1 MADNGR
7 LNKVIDLLEHGQAV
21 FSCGTIPN
29 GNFDEIAALGQ
40 SDYDMIILETEHVGF
55 DFPTLRH
62 SLQYLLNRKRI
73 VDKGNLQPDVVPL
86 VRIPPYT
93 RERNAWVIKQ
103 TLDAGPFGLVLP
115 HLDSVEGA
123 EAAVRAARY
132 PQVPGA
138 PDFEPEGERGWA
150 SALAPTYWGL
160 APQDYCEA
168 ADVWPLDPDG
178 ELLLMGIV
186 ENVRG
191 INALPDILR
200 QVKGIGAICQS
211 SGKRCISHS
220 RWPTP
225 RSWQGSSPPQAF
237 ATSACSG
244 RRARGSSR
252 RSTITGAR
260 SRQGPGRCRKPIPRY
275 PNRLDGRCGRRCMR
289 ASHHSSPMGGW

>member
-7 LNKVIDLLEHGQAV
+7 LNKVIDLLEHGHAV

-29 GNFDEIAALGQ
+29 GNFEEIAALGQ
-40 SDYDMIILETEHVGF
+40 SAYDMIILETEHVGF

-73 VDKGNLQPDVVPL
+73 VDKGNLQLDVVPL

-123 EAAVRAARY
+123 QAAVRAARY

-138 PDFEPEGERGWA
+138 TDSSLRANAAGRPRWRRPTGDSHRRTTARPRTSGPSTRTGSCCSWALSKTCVVSTPCRTSCARSKA
-150 SALAPTYWGL
+150 SALSARAAGSAASLIRAGRRHGAGRALRRRRLSRRPRAAETRTGIIASFDDYWSPIEAGTGQM
-160 APQDYCEA
+160 PQAY
-168 ADVWPLDPDG
+168 P
-178 ELLLMGIV
+178 
-186 ENVRG
+186 
-191 INALPDILR
+191 ALPE
-200 QVKGIGAICQS
+200 S
-211 SGKRCISHS
+211 T
-220 RWPTP
+220 RWAV
-225 RSWQGSSPPQAF
+225 R
-237 ATSACSG
+237 
-244 RRARGSSR
+244 
-252 RSTITGAR
+252 
-260 SRQGPGRCRKPIPRY
+260 
-275 PNRLDGRCGRRCMR
+275 RRCMR

>member
-40 SDYDMIILETEHVGF
+40 SDYDLIILETEHVGF

-200 QVKGIGAICQS
+200 QVKGIGAIWAGPGDLSVSMGLRGHSTHPDVEAGVQKILAICQS
-211 SGKRCISHS
+211 AGVPCATGTTPDARVETRLEQGFRIVITP
-220 RWPTP
+220 PT
-225 RSWQGSSPPQAF
+225 RSLDSLHRGRQA
-237 ATSACSG
+237 AG
-244 RRARGSSR
+244 RRG
-252 RSTITGAR
+252 
-260 SRQGPGRCRKPIPRY
+260 
-275 PNRLDGRCGRRCMR
+275 
-289 ASHHSSPMGGW
+289 

>member
-1 MADNGR
+1 MASNGR

-62 SLQYLLNRKRI
+62 SLHYLLNRKRI

-138 PDFEPEGERGWA
+138 TDFEPEGERGWA

-200 QVKGIGAICQS
+200 QVKGIGAIWAGPGDLS
-211 SGKRCISHS
+211 VSMGLRGNSTH
-220 RWPTP
+220 PDVEAVAVVDEAV
-225 RSWQGSSPPQAF
+225 QG
-237 ATSACSG
+237 AT
-244 RRARGSSR
+244 ARGVQVE
-252 RSTITGAR
+252 GLPEGEA
-260 SRQGPGRCRKPIPRY
+260 
-275 PNRLDGRCGRRCMR
+275 CGDHL
-289 ASHHSSPMGGW
+289 AGIAQVQEYVL

>member
-1 MADNGR
+1 MGGTVR

-40 SDYDMIILETEHVGF
+40 SAYDMIILETEHVGF

-73 VDKGNLQPDVVPL
+73 ADKGNLQPDVVPL

-93 RERNAWVIKQ
+93 REHNAWVIKQ

-123 EAAVRAARY
+123 QAAVRAARY

-138 PDFEPEGERGWA
+138 IDFEPEGERGWA
-150 SALAPTYWGL
+150 SSMAPNYWGL
-160 APQDYCEA
+160 APQDYCDA
-168 ADVWPLDPDG
+168 ADLWPLDPDG

-191 INALPDILR
+191 MNTLSDILR
-200 QVKGIGAICQS
+200 QVKGIGVIWA
-211 SGKRCISHS
+211 
-220 RWPTP
+220 
-225 RSWQGSSPPQAF
+225 
-237 ATSACSG
+237 
-244 RRARGSSR
+244 
-252 RSTITGAR
+252 
-260 SRQGPGRCRKPIPRY
+260 GPGDLSVSMGLRGNSTHPDVEAGVQKILSLCKNAGVPCATGTTPVASVET
-275 PNRLDGRCGRRCMR
+275 RLEQGFRIVITPPMRSLDSLQRGRQVAGRT
-289 ASHHSSPMGGW
+289 A